1 MNTQNGQ
8 REKFVFFLSYY
19 EAIQTLDDKDK
30 VLIYDALC
38 KYAFYGEVPKLS
50 PQLTA
55 LFTLM
60 KPYIDKSIRFS
71 EKQRDNRSNPNHS
84 KNLQTSPNPT
94 EKEREEEKEKE
105 FDIEKE
111 FNRWTV

>member
-1 MNTQNGQ
+1 MSTQNGQ

-30 VLIYDALC
+30 VLIYDSLC
-38 KYAFYGEVPKLS
+38 KYAFYGDVPKLP

-71 EKQRDNRSNPNHS
+71 EKQKENRSKPNHS
-84 KNLQTSPNPT
+84 KNLQTSSHT
-94 EKEREEEKEKE
+94 TEREREREKEEE

-111 FNRWTV
+111 FDRWTV